1 MTITDKIKIAVIGTF
16 ALTLITFIVILAT
29 NNL

>member
-1 MTITDKIKIAVIGTF
+1 MTIKDKIKIVVIGTF